1 MITGTLRLF
10 TDAQLDRLHG
20 AVRRVLGETGIRIYS
35 DVFLSALAAVGAS
48 VDRVRLT
55 PARCSH
61 PCNSSWNGTWA
72 RASGASARASL

>member
-20 AVRRVLGETGIRIYS
+20 AVLRVLGETGVRIYS

-48 VDRVRLT
+48 VDRARGV
-55 PARCSH
+55 ARCSH